1 MQRPP
6 HRVQM
11 HLEAIPQGILKR
23 YQNVMICADIMFVN
37 SIPFTVSI
45 SWSIRFGMVELLT
58 GTKAE
63 LLLHAIKNIR
73 NTYAQGG
80 FKVDWM
86 LMDGQFEN
94 LQGDIANLGIQLN
107 EVAEDEHV
115 GEIEQYI

>member
-1 MQRPP
+1 M
-6 HRVQM
+6 
-11 HLEAIPQGILKR
+11 
-23 YQNVMICADIMFVN
+23 
-37 SIPFTVSI
+37 VSI
-45 SWSIRFGMVELLT
+45 SWSIQFGTVELLT

-94 LQGDIANLGIQLN
+94 LRGDIANLGIRLN